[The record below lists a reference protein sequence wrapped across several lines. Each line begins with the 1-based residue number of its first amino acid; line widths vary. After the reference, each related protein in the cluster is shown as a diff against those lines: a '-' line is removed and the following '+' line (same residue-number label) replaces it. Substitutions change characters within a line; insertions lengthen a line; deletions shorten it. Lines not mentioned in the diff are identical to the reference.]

1 MAIVFA
7 PVSTITIVR
16 GTDWVDDVSLV
27 NEADQTPVDLTGALG
42 LWMRIRE
49 TPADPVLLDL
59 SLADGRIVLLDAANG
74 SIGFRV
80 MTADTLALPE
90 NDHERASY
98 GFDLVIEREVGR
110 YEAGVRGRINVDPQ
124 YARPWETT

>member
-16 GTDWVDDVSLV
+16 GTDWVDDVTLV
-27 NEADQTPVDLTGALG
+27 NEADQSPVSLDGAVG

-49 TPADPVLLDL
+49 TPADPPLLDL
-59 SLADGRIVLLDAANG
+59 SLDNGRIVVVDAENG
-74 SIGFRV
+74 VIGFRV
-80 MTADTLALPE
+80 YTPDTLLLPE
-90 NDHERASY
+90 NDHGRASY
-98 GFDLVIEREVGR
+98 GFDLVIERQSGR
-110 YEAGVRGRINVDPQ
+110 YEAGVRGRINVEPQ